1 MNLLKED
8 QIKMNILETSIS
20 IIKEKKENI
29 KKKDKIPKKILS
41 MKKIP
46 QIRQKLTNN

>member
-29 KKKDKIPKKILS
+29 KNKTKFLKNIINEKNS
-41 MKKIP
+41 S
-46 QIRQKLTNN
+46 N